1 MAPVAA
7 SNALRGKITI
17 RYPSSFRR
25 SRLTGGV
32 LPPSAQLNSSGTP
45 GKARTASSASASLVS
60 ASMNSGVAGH
70 LGHGQQANVRPADEG
85 RRGPDPGLDHADAPG
100 WPRPAAA
107 RTAPGP
113 AE

>member
-17 RYPSSFRR
+17 RYLSSFRR

-60 ASMNSGVAGH
+60 ASRNSASAPARGSGGH
-70 LGHGQQANVRPADEG
+70 RDQEQPRV
-85 RRGPDPGLDHADAPG
+85 DHAADLG
-100 WPRPAAA
+100 TERL
-107 RTAPGP
+107 RRL
-113 AE
+113 E